1 MEEKRKSGF
10 ATASLVLGIIALCTS
25 FIPIINNMSFILA
38 LISIVFSIVALVK
51 KASKGM
57 AIAGIIISIISIF
70 MVVNSQ
76 KLFVDTID
84 TAVNEFSDNM
94 GQMTGD
100 KTDEILANNVDV
112 SVGDFSVKTGSYGI
126 TDTELPVT
134 VKNKSTE
141 KKSFSIQIEAVSS
154 DGSRITSDYI
164 YANDLSASQSQ
175 SFKLFNYVSSD
186 NLEAMKNATFKIVK
200 VSMY

>member
-38 LISIVFSIVALVK
+38 LIAIVFSIVALAK

-57 AIAGIIISIISIF
+57 AIAGIIISIISVF

-112 SVGDFSVKTGSYGI
+112 SVGDFSVKNGSYGI

-134 VKNKSTE
+134 VKNKSSE
-141 KKSFSIQIEAVSS
+141 KKSFSIQIEAINS

-164 YANDLSASQSQ
+164 YANDLSAGQSQ
-175 SFKLFNYVSSD
+175 NFKLFNYVSSD
-186 NLEAMKNATFKIVK
+186 NLEAMKNATFKIVE